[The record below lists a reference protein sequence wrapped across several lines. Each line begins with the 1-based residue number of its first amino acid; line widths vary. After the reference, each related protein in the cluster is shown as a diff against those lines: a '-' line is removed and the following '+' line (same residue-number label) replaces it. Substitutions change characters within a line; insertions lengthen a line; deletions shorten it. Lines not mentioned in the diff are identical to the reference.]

1 MPLSD
6 APTASPQHRVSIRP
20 GVGILSVLRHLN
32 YKPWFALAE
41 FVDNSVQ
48 SYLQNRLRLEELH
61 GKDFRLKVEI
71 EIERSDETRIKI
83 RDNAAGIATAD
94 YARAFRPAEL
104 PNDRTGLAEFGMGMK
119 SAACWF
125 APRWTVRTT
134 ALGEDVQRTISLDIA
149 TIVRD
154 AIEELDVVGGI
165 FTAAVN
171 AHFTEITLIDPYDKL
186 QTKTGGKIKDHLASI
201 YRIFLREG
209 TMELWFNR
217 EPLSYEIPK
226 TLTAPYYK
234 TPTEA
239 PRQWQREFSFD
250 FGLGLKASGFA
261 ALREVASTSTAG
273 FALFRRKRLIE
284 GSLDEPYRPEFI
296 FGTGNSYR
304 KQRLIGEIHLEG
316 FEVSHTK
323 DGFQWDDHE
332 QPFLELLYDEL
343 ENEESALCFRRR
355 RATAR
360 VSPSVNFKVLR
371 LRKPAP
377 ASPRRFRRKLRAFW
391 SSRVQHSPFLSR
403 FPKSAPPDQS
413 ASSRVIEVDHR
424 GAKWRITIELAMDP
438 AVEDWLTITDKSP
451 SGGGPREITVRMS
464 LVHPFMQ
471 QFCRT
476 DSSEI
481 EALAR
486 VAAALGLAEITA
498 RDAGVPQYGT
508 IRRNL
513 NQLLREAF
521 SKP

>member
-1 MPLSD
+1 MPLSKPE
-6 APTASPQHRVSIRP
+6 PTSVQQRVSIRP

-32 YKPWFALAE
+32 YKAWFAMAE
-41 FVDNSVQ
+41 FVDNSLQ
-48 SYLQNRLRLEELH
+48 SYLQNREKLQQLH

-71 EIERSDETRIKI
+71 EIERSDEVRVKI
-83 RDNAAGIATAD
+83 RDNAAGIAVGD

-104 PNDRTGLAEFGMGMK
+104 PTDRTGLSEFGMGMK

-125 APRWTVRTT
+125 APQWKVRTS
-134 ALGEDVQRTISLDIA
+134 ALGEPVERTITLDID
-149 TIVRD
+149 TIVRGD
-154 AIEELDVVGGI
+154 IEELDVVDAP
-165 FTAAVN
+165 AAAN
-171 AHFTEITLIDPYDKL
+171 DHFTEITLIAPYDKL

-201 YRIFLREG
+201 YRIFLREQ

-217 EPLSYEIPK
+217 EQLSYEIPK
-226 TLTAPYYK
+226 ILVAPYYK
-234 TPTEA
+234 TPAAA
-239 PRQWQREFSFD
+239 PVRWHREFGFD

-316 FEVSHTK
+316 FQVSHTK
-323 DGFQWDDHE
+323 DGFQWEDHE
-332 QPFLELLYDEL
+332 QPFLELLHEALETEALPLLSQAEGFRARLAQREL
-343 ENEESALCFRRR
+343 KAEAEKAS
-355 RATAR
+355 AR
-360 VSPSVNFKVLR
+360 VAETLQKEVPRVLEQQS
-371 LRKPAP
+371 A
-377 ASPRRFRRKLRAFW
+377 A
-391 SSRVQHSPFLSR
+391 QPFLERLPESV
-403 FPKSAPPDQS
+403 PADQS
-413 ASSRVIEVDHR
+413 ASSRVIDVDHR

-438 AVEDWLTITDKSP
+438 AIEDWLTITDKPP
-451 SGGGPREITVRMS
+451 SRSGPREITVRMS

-471 QFCRT
+471 QFCRA

-498 RDAGVPQYGT
+498 RDAGVAQYGT

-513 NQLLREAF
+513 NQLLRDAL